1 MNRTGR
7 TASPLLGMIYASL
20 FGAMT
25 AVGAFIMIPLPLV
38 PITLQN
44 FFLALAAALLGGAL
58 GALSQIVYVA
68 LGLIGLPVFA
78 GGKAGLGVL
87 LGPTGGYLVGFI
99 AGAYLIGI
107 LTGLK
112 ERPGV
117 VWLVIS
123 MVLGHLVI
131 YGLGT
136 AQLAFVAKLPLSR
149 ALAVGV
155 LPFVPGDVV
164 KILAASLIALKVR
177 DYIRR

>member
-1 MNRTGR
+1 MNKSGR

-44 FFLALAAALLGGAL
+44 FFLALAAALLGGPL

-87 LGPTGGYLVGFI
+87 LGPTGGYLLGFI
-99 AGAYLIGI
+99 AGAWIIGI
-107 LTGLK
+107 LAGMK
-112 ERPGV
+112 ERPGI
-117 VWLVIS
+117 VWLSFTMI
-123 MVLGHLVI
+123 LGHLVI
-131 YGLGT
+131 YGIGT
-136 AQLAFVAKLPLSR
+136 AQLAFVAKLSPAQ

-155 LPFVPGDVV
+155 FPFIPGDIV
-164 KILAASLIALKVR
+164 KILAASLIVLKVR
-177 DYIRR
+177 HYIQR

>member
-1 MNRTGR
+1 MNTTGR

-44 FFLALAAALLGGAL
+44 FFLALAAALLGGPL

-87 LGPTGGYLVGFI
+87 VGPTGGYLVGFI
-99 AGAYLIGI
+99 AGAYLIGF
-107 LTGLK
+107 LVSLK
-112 ERPGV
+112 ERPGL

-123 MVLGHLVI
+123 MILGHVVI
-131 YGLGT
+131 YALGT
-136 AQLAFVAKLPLSR
+136 AQLAFVAKLSVSK

-155 LPFVPGDVV
+155 LPFIPGDIV
-164 KILAASLIALKVR
+164 KILAASLIVLKVR
-177 DYIRR
+177 DHIRR